1 MSDSNNTFQR
11 LWSRGRTW
19 VKILLPVLVVVFL
32 VRYLAFKPVPV
43 EPHQAAAR
51 SVTVEVMGTG
61 TLEARVK
68 ATLSPKIQGR
78 LAQVLVDQNDPVRAG
93 QLLALLDD
101 GELRQQVEISRAA
114 LDAVRASVERVR
126 ADLARAEAVEKLSRL
141 DHQRVADLI
150 ATKVISQ
157 ADFDKAREAMHVAE
171 ADLKRAHLAITEVVR
186 QVITAEKTLL
196 YQQERLADTRL
207 VSPLDGLVV
216 RRDRDPGEVVVPGTA
231 ILQIISTNEIWVS
244 AWVDETAMPSLAPQQ
259 AARVVF
265 RSDPT
270 KSYAGEVAR
279 LGRQVDPE
287 TREYLVDVAV
297 KPLPSNWAIGQRAE
311 VFITTNQKDS
321 ALTVPAQAV
330 QWRGRKPGVF
340 VDDAG
345 KARWRT
351 VTLGVRGRE
360 TVEVVSG
367 LAAGEIVVTPRNP
380 KILLTDGKMIALP

>member
-1 MSDSNNTFQR
+1 MLNRFR
-11 LWSRGRTW
+11 ARHFIPWLVAAGIAALVFYR
-19 VKILLPVLVVVFL
+19 VK
-32 VRYLAFKPVPV
+32 LAPV
-43 EPHQAAAR
+43 EVAAH
-51 SVTVEVMGTG
+51 TVATAGIVAEVMGTG

-93 QLLALLDD
+93 QLLAQLDD
-101 GELRQQVEISRAA
+101 GELRQQVKISRAA

-141 DHQRVADLI
+141 DHQRIADLI

-157 ADFDKAREAMHVAE
+157 ADFDKVREAMHVAE
-171 ADLKRAHLAITEVVR
+171 ADLKRAHLAITEAER

-207 VSPLDGLVV
+207 VSPFDGLVV
-216 RRDRDPGEVVVPGTA
+216 KRDRDPGDVVVPGSA
-231 ILQIISTNEIWVS
+231 ILQVISTNEIWVS
-244 AWVDETAMPSLAPQQ
+244 AWVDETAMAGLKPKQS
-259 AARVVF
+259 ARVVF
-265 RSDPT
+265 RSEPA
-270 KSYAGEVAR
+270 KSYAGEVTR

-297 KPLPSNWAIGQRAE
+297 KPLPSNWAVGQRAE
-311 VFITTNQKDS
+311 VFIATNQKDS

-330 QWRGRKPGVF
+330 QWRERKPGVF
-340 VDDAG
+340 VKEAG

-360 TVEVVSG
+360 TVEVVNG

-380 KILLTDGKMIALP
+380 KSPLTDGKRIALP